1 MIRKITLIF
10 IFIFLCIFFVGC
22 SGTISFD
29 IDEPNKEDPTPDD
42 PTPTEKVDV
51 SEIKISNL
59 PTSLEVGE
67 DFDLSGASVVVSPNN
82 ATNKEYEWSSSDESI
97 IKIANGKLIAL
108 RIGTVTI
115 KATAL
120 DGSGKFSEAQI
131 EVIDSFVPELNVSN
145 QVITRVGLSQD
156 ITITTNMSDEIIC
169 IVSDNTIAKIEENVV
184 TGLKEGTCT
193 ITVKCG
199 ELERKVEVIIM
210 AGVFEITGD
219 SSVVAGNTLQLRAIL
234 NGEETVAT
242 WTSNES
248 NIATVDSNGLVTAIS
263 EGSVIIK
270 ATSIYGQESQ
280 VTIKVDA
287 NTVKPTS
294 ITLTSNAPETI
305 YVDTEIKLNYEV
317 APIGASRDVTWTT
330 SDERTAKVDK
340 NGNVRFYK
348 GGSVVIT
355 CTSKLRKGTT
365 TSITLTSLDYVDPMA
380 FFVKYSVGEVA
391 NEWLE
396 NYAWNLDPNP
406 YTLLRGSIS
415 YYWFEEFKLITTKA
429 YDGVYGQASGN
440 YCYGPRTNT
449 WYITVH
455 DSGGNSSGL
464 SLANYAA
471 GSAKSEQ
478 KSWHYSVGSDGI
490 YKGLDEDMA
499 GWHAGDGNRPVEWTD
514 TKVEADP
521 FNQHANVTISSDQY
535 WVVNGV
541 KTELKVRPTNYGANG
556 VPTTFSNNDLP
567 MTGINTRIGSN
578 GTYLIGSTWW
588 SSSYKTL
595 SNCGGNANS
604 IGMESEVGEESELE
618 VTWHHIA
625 QLCADIIVRRNLAL
639 GLDAILQHNT
649 FSGKNCPQTMREGGR
664 WQYFKKM
671 CEAEYYAKKYLYEF
685 SFELICSS
693 PLIDRNGQVISFPSE
708 ATEITYQVRVTSAK
722 YDYDKT
728 TDPIKVIIPAAISK
742 PR

>member
-1 MIRKITLIF
+1 MIRKLMLILF
-10 IFIFLCIFFVGC
+10 IAFASLLFVGC
-22 SGTISFD
+22 GG
-29 IDEPNKEDPTPDD
+29 DEPKPDD
-42 PTPTEKVDV
+42 PPVDPPVVEDVKVN
-51 SEIKISNL
+51 KIEVDGL
-59 PTSLEVGE
+59 PRSLKVGE
-67 DFDLSGASVVVSPNN
+67 EFDLKNATVTVTPAN
-82 ATNKEYEWSSSDESI
+82 ATNKEVEWSSYDSSI
-97 IKIANGKLIAL
+97 IKVENGKLIAL
-108 RIGTVTI
+108 KEGIVMIEAAAKDGSLISTSVTI
-115 KATAL
+115 RV
-120 DGSGKFSEAQI
+120 EANL
-131 EVIDSFVPELNVSN
+131 VPELIAPE
-145 QVITRVGLSQD
+145 QVVLRVGMTGEIESSTNTGNP
-156 ITITTNMSDEIIC
+156 ITF
-169 IVSDNTIAKIEENVV
+169 TIDKKDVVTLNGNVI
-184 TGLKEGTCT
+184 TGLKEGSAT
-193 ITVKCG
+193 ITAKCG
-199 ELERKVEVIIM
+199 DLQKIIKVTVLANTFQISG
-210 AGVFEITGD
+210 A
-219 SSVVAGNTLQLRAIL
+219 SSIVAGNKLQLKALL
-234 NGEETVAT
+234 NDEETTAT
-242 WTSNES
+242 WQSNEP
-248 NIATVDSNGLVTAIS
+248 NIATIDANGLVTAIA

-270 ATSIYGQESQ
+270 AKSPFGEEAQ
-280 VTIKVDA
+280 VTITIEA

-294 ITLTSNAPETI
+294 ITLASNAPEVI
-305 YVDTEIKLNYEV
+305 YVDTEIKLDYDV
-317 APIGASRDVTWTT
+317 APSGASRDVIWTT
-330 SDERTAKVDK
+330 SDDRTAKVDK

-415 YYWFEEFKLITTKA
+415 YYWFEEFTVITTKA
-429 YDGVYGQASGN
+429 YEGVYGQSSGN

-471 GSAKSEQ
+471 GSAQKEE

-490 YKGLDEDMA
+490 YKGLNEDMA

-535 WVVNGV
+535 WVINGV
-541 KTELKVRPTNYGANG
+541 KTDILVRPTNYGADS
-556 VPTTFSNNDLP
+556 VPKTFSNNDLP

-588 SSSYKTL
+588 SKSYKTL

-664 WQYFKKM
+664 WPYFKKM
-671 CEAEYYAKKYLYEF
+671 CEAEYIAKKYLYEF
-685 SFELICSS
+685 NFELICSS
-693 PLIDRNGQVISFPSE
+693 PLIDANGQVIKFPAE
-708 ATEITYQVRVTSAK
+708 ATEITYQVRVTSTV
-722 YDYDKT
+722 YNYDKT
-728 TDPIKVIIPAAISK
+728 TDPIKVVIPAAIAK
-742 PR
+742 TH

>member
-1 MIRKITLIF
+1 MKNLFKILLVLIMVLTL
-10 IFIFLCIFFVGC
+10 VGC
-22 SGTISFD
+22 GED
-29 IDEPNKEDPTPDD
+29 KPKPDPTPDD
-42 PTPTEKVDV
+42 PTPTEKVEV

-67 DFDLSGASVVVSPNN
+67 DFDLSSASVVVSPNN

-108 RIGTVTI
+108 KTGTVTI

-120 DGSGKFSEAQI
+120 DGSGKYSEAQI
-131 EVIDSFVPELNVSN
+131 EVIDSFIPELNVSN

-199 ELERKVEVIIM
+199 ELEQEVEVIIM
-210 AGVFEITGD
+210 ASIFEIQGD
-219 SSVVAGNTLQLRAIL
+219 SSVIAGNTLQLKAIL
-234 NGEETVAT
+234 NGLESTAT
-242 WTSNES
+242 WTSNEP
-248 NIATVDSNGLVTAIS
+248 NIATIDSNGLVTAIS

-270 ATSIYGQESQ
+270 AKSAYGDEVQL
-280 VTIKVDA
+280 TITVEA

-294 ITLTSNAPETI
+294 ITLTSNAPDTI
-305 YVDTEIKLNYEV
+305 YIDTEIKLDYEV
-317 APIGASRDVTWTT
+317 LPAGASRDVTWTT

-391 NEWLE
+391 QQWCE
-396 NYAWNLDPNP
+396 NACWDRDPYP
-406 YTLLRGSIS
+406 WTLLRGSIS
-415 YYWFEEFKLITTKA
+415 YYWFEDYVVVTSTA
-429 YDGVYGQASGN
+429 YDASPGE
-440 YCYGPRTNT
+440 YSYDKRANT

-455 DSGGNSSGL
+455 DAGGVSTGQ
-464 SLANYAA
+464 SLANYAK
-471 GSAKSEQ
+471 GSARNES

-490 YKGLDEDMA
+490 FKGLDEDYG

-521 FNQHANVTISSDQY
+521 FNPHATVSISSDQY
-535 WVVNGV
+535 WIVNGV
-541 KTELKVRPTNYGANG
+541 KTDIKVRPTNAGGSG
-556 VPTTFSNNDLP
+556 VPTRFTDSDLP

-578 GTYLIGSTWW
+578 GTYLISNVWW
-588 SSSYKTL
+588 SSSYRTL
-595 SNCGGNANS
+595 SNCGGNMNS
-604 IGMESEVGEESELE
+604 IGMESEVGDNAELE

-639 GLDAILQHNT
+639 GLDAICQHNT
-649 FSGKNCPQTMREGGR
+649 FSGKNCPQTMREAGR
-664 WQYFKKM
+664 WGYFKKM
-671 CEAEYYAKKYLYEF
+671 AEAEYYARKYLQDF
-685 SFELICSS
+685 KFELICSS
-693 PLIDRNGQVISFPSE
+693 PLIDSRGQVISFPE
-708 ATEITYQVRVTSAK
+708 VATEVTYQVRVTSAT
-722 YDYDKT
+722 YNYDKT
-728 TDPIKVIIPAAISK
+728 TEPIKVIVPAAIPK
-742 PR
+742 TK